1 MSRSFRPSVL
11 AAAVLAT
18 ALFSAACSG
27 ERTSAAA
34 PPEPTPV
41 AIRVGQGPRQ
51 PLHSVLPVTGSLAAD
66 EQADVAAE
74 TAGRV
79 IGTPVERGTRVAAG
93 TALVRVPATQAG

>member
-11 AAAVLAT
+11 TAAVLAT
-18 ALFSAACSG
+18 ALFTAACSG

-34 PPEPTPV
+34 PPEPPPA
-41 AIRVGQGPRQ
+41 AIRVAQFKSQ
-51 PLHSVLPVTGSLAAD
+51 PMYRSLRVPGSLAAA